1 MGEALRYICMYR
13 WAGEACTS

>member
-1 MGEALRYICMYR
+1 MGEALRHICMYR